1 MQPVTLLSDVGSVG
15 SLGFSALQFQLDGTV
30 KRMTMLILR
39 DRDGWPRSCVIAPA
53 ETLREVIF

>member
-39 DRDGWPRSCVIAPA
+39 DRDGRPRSCVIAPA
-53 ETLREVIF
+53 ETLV